1 MNLKFKNFQ
10 NTLLKNSEEVD
21 SFIKKNLPRNEGLNK
36 KLIQAIKY
44 SILGSGK
51 KIRSFLVIEV
61 GKVVSDINNLTFDK
75 KKKDELIVIASAIE
89 AIHTYS
95 LIHDDLPAMDN
106 SDYRRGKKSTHK
118 KFDEATAI
126 LAGDALQSW
135 GFELISNPRNFENRD
150 KISKLVFELSKA
162 IGFCGMVGG
171 QQGDIDFTHNDLS
184 EDNILWIQ
192 QKKTGSLLECCVTL
206 SSIICNAKDDQ
217 IIKLQNFSRNLGLAF
232 QIKDDLLDLNSNSKE
247 LGKPV
252 HQDQSNETPN
262 FVNYY
267 GEEKSIQ
274 KMNDSLEKSIES
286 LNIFGNH
293 AKNLV
298 LLADYIVKRSH

>member
-61 GKVVSDINNLTFDK
+61 GKVVSNINNLTFNK

-135 GFELISNPRNFENRD
+135 GFELISNPKNFENRD

-171 QQGDIDFTHNDLS
+171 QQADIDFTHNDLS

-206 SSIICNAKDDQ
+206 SSIICNAKDNQ

-232 QIKDDLLDLNSNSKE
+232 QIKDDLLDLNSNSKK

-252 HQDQSNETPN
+252 HQDQFNETPN

>member
-1 MNLKFKNFQ
+1 VNLKFKNFQ
-10 NTLLKNSEEVD
+10 NTLLRNSEEVD
-21 SFIKKNLPRNEGLNK
+21 FFIKKNLPRNEGLNK

-51 KIRSFLVIEV
+51 KIRSFLVIEA
-61 GKVVSDINNLTFDK
+61 GKVVSNINNLTFNK
-75 KKKDELIVIASAIE
+75 KKNDELIVIASAIE
-89 AIHTYS
+89 AMHTYS

-135 GFELISNPRNFENRD
+135 GFELISNPKNFKNRD

-192 QKKTGSLLECCVTL
+192 QKKTGSLLECCGTL

-217 IIKLQNFSRNLGLAF
+217 IKKLQNFSRNLGLAF

-267 GEEKSIQ
+267 GEEKSIK

-298 LLADYIVKRSH
+298 LLADYIVKRSN

>member
-10 NTLLKNSEEVD
+10 NTLLKNSETVD
-21 SFIKKNLPRNEGLNK
+21 NFIKKKLPKSEGLNK
-36 KLIQAIKY
+36 KLIEAIKY
-44 SILGSGK
+44 AILGSGK
-51 KIRSFLVIEV
+51 KIRSFLITET
-61 GKVVSDINNLTFDK
+61 GKVVSGINNITFDNK
-75 KKKDELIVIASAIE
+75 KYNELIVIASAIE

-106 SDYRRGKKSTHK
+106 SEYRRGKKSTHK

-135 GFELISNPRNFENRD
+135 GFELISNRSNYVDQEKVP
-150 KISKLVFELSKA
+150 KLVFELSKA

-171 QQGDIDFTHNDLS
+171 QQGDIDFTYNDLS

-217 IIKLQNFSRNLGLAF
+217 IKKLQNFSRNLGLAF
-232 QIKDDLLDLNSNSKE
+232 QIKDDLLDLQSNSKA

-267 GEEKSIQ
+267 GERKSIQ
-274 KMNDSLEKSIES
+274 KMNSSLEKSIES

-298 LLADYIVKRSH
+298 LLADYIVNRSH

>member
-51 KIRSFLVIEV
+51 KIRSFLVIEA
-61 GKVVSDINNLTFDK
+61 GKVVSEINNLTFNK

-171 QQGDIDFTHNDLS
+171 QQADIDFTHNDLI

-192 QKKTGSLLECCVTL
+192 QKKTGSLLECCGTL

-217 IIKLQNFSRNLGLAF
+217 IKKLQNFSRNLGLAF

>member
-61 GKVVSDINNLTFDK
+61 GKVVSDINNLTFNK

>member
-10 NTLLKNSEEVD
+10 NILLKNSEIVD
-21 SFIKKNLPRNEGLNK
+21 NFIKRKLPKSEGLNN
-36 KLIQAIKY
+36 KLIEAIKY
-44 SILGSGK
+44 AILGSGK
-51 KIRSFLVIEV
+51 KIRSFLITET
-61 GKVVSDINNLTFDK
+61 GKVVSGINNITFDNK
-75 KKKDELIVIASAIE
+75 KYNELIVIASAIE

-135 GFELISNPRNFENRD
+135 GFELISNRSNFVDQE
-150 KISKLVFELSKA
+150 KVPKLVFELSKA

-171 QQGDIDFTHNDLS
+171 QQGDIDFTHSDLS

-192 QKKTGSLLECCVTL
+192 QKKTGSLLECCGTL

-217 IIKLQNFSRNLGLAF
+217 IKKLQNFSRNLGLAF

-252 HQDQSNETPN
+252 NQDQSNETPN

-298 LLADYIVKRSH
+298 LLADYIVNRSH

>member
-36 KLIQAIKY
+36 KLISAIKY

-61 GKVVSDINNLTFDK
+61 GKVVSNINNLTLNK

-135 GFELISNPRNFENRD
+135 GFELISNPSNFKNVN

-232 QIKDDLLDLNSNSKE
+232 QIKDDLLDINSDSKL

-252 HQDQSNETPN
+252 HQDLSNETPN

-267 GEEKSIQ
+267 GEERSIQ

>member
-61 GKVVSDINNLTFDK
+61 GKVVSDINNLTFNK
-75 KKKDELIVIASAIE
+75 KKNDELIVIASAIE

-217 IIKLQNFSRNLGLAF
+217 IKKLQNFSRNLGLAF

>member
-10 NTLLKNSEEVD
+10 NTLLRNSEEVD
-21 SFIKKNLPRNEGLNK
+21 FFIKKNLPRNEGLNK

-51 KIRSFLVIEV
+51 KIRSFLVIEA
-61 GKVVSDINNLTFDK
+61 GKVVSNINNLTFNK
-75 KKKDELIVIASAIE
+75 KKNDELIVIASAIE
-89 AIHTYS
+89 AMHTYS

-135 GFELISNPRNFENRD
+135 GFELISNPKNFKNRD

-192 QKKTGSLLECCVTL
+192 QKKTGSLLECCGTL

-217 IIKLQNFSRNLGLAF
+217 IKKLQNFSRNLGLAF
-232 QIKDDLLDLNSNSKE
+232 QIKDDLLDLNSNSQE

-267 GEEKSIQ
+267 GEEKSIK

-298 LLADYIVKRSH
+298 LLADYIVKRSN

>member
-21 SFIKKNLPRNEGLNK
+21 FFIKKNLPRNEGLNK

-61 GKVVSDINNLTFDK
+61 GKVVSDINNLTFNK

-135 GFELISNPRNFENRD
+135 GFELISNPRNFKHRD
-150 KISKLVFELSKA
+150 KISQLVFELSKA

-171 QQGDIDFTHNDLS
+171 QQGDIDFTYNDLS

-192 QKKTGSLLECCVTL
+192 QKKTGSLLECCATL
-206 SSIICNAKDDQ
+206 SSIISNAKEDQ
-217 IIKLQNFSRNLGLAF
+217 ITKLQNFARNLGLAF

-247 LGKPV
+247 LGKPI

>member
-61 GKVVSDINNLTFDK
+61 GKVVSDINNLTFNK
-75 KKKDELIVIASAIE
+75 NKKDELIVIASAIE

-135 GFELISNPRNFENRD
+135 GFELISNPKNFENRD
-150 KISKLVFELSKA
+150 KISQLVFELSKA

-171 QQGDIDFTHNDLS
+171 QQGDIDFTHSDLS

-206 SSIICNAKDDQ
+206 SSIICNAKHDQ
-217 IIKLQNFSRNLGLAF
+217 IKKLQNYSRNLGLAF

-252 HQDQSNETPN
+252 HQDQFNETPN

>member
-10 NTLLKNSEEVD
+10 NILLKNSEIVD
-21 SFIKKNLPRNEGLNK
+21 NFIKRKLPKSEGLNN
-36 KLIQAIKY
+36 KLIEAIKY
-44 SILGSGK
+44 AILGSGK
-51 KIRSFLVIEV
+51 KIRSFLITET
-61 GKVVSDINNLTFDK
+61 GKVVSGINNITFDNK
-75 KKKDELIVIASAIE
+75 KNNELIVIASAIE

-135 GFELISNPRNFENRD
+135 GFELISNRSNFVDQE
-150 KISKLVFELSKA
+150 KVPKLVFELSKA

-171 QQGDIDFTHNDLS
+171 QQGDIDFTYNDLN

-206 SSIICNAKDDQ
+206 SSMICNANDDH
-217 IIKLQNFSRNLGLAF
+217 IIKLKEFSRNLGLAF
-232 QIKDDLLDLNSNSKE
+232 QIKDDLLDLHSNSKA
-247 LGKPV
+247 LGKPA
-252 HQDQSNETPN
+252 HQDKFNMTPN

-267 GEEKSIQ
+267 GEQKSIQ
-274 KMNDSLEKSIES
+274 KMNNSLEKSIQS

-298 LLADYIVKRSH
+298 LLADYIVNRSY

>member
-10 NTLLKNSEEVD
+10 NALLRNSEIID
-21 SFIKKNLPRNEGLNK
+21 NFIKKNLPKSEGLNK
-36 KLIQAIKY
+36 KLLQAIKY

-51 KIRSFLVIEV
+51 KIRSFLVIET
-61 GKVVSDINNLTFDK
+61 GKVVSGVNNINFDNK
-75 KKKDELIVIASAIE
+75 KNNELIVIASAIE
-89 AIHTYS
+89 AVHTYS

-126 LAGDALQSW
+126 LAGDALQCW
-135 GFELISNPRNFENRD
+135 GFELISNPNNFEVQE

-171 QQGDIDFTHNDLS
+171 QQGDIDFTYNDLN

-192 QKKTGSLLECCVTL
+192 QKKTGSLLECCVNL
-206 SSIICNAKDDQ
+206 SSIICNANDDHM
-217 IIKLQNFSRNLGLAF
+217 IKLKKFSRNLGLAF
-232 QIKDDLLDLNSNSKE
+232 QIRDDLLDLNSNAKKI
-247 LGKPV
+247 GKPV

-274 KMNDSLEKSIES
+274 KMNNSIEKSIES

>member
-21 SFIKKNLPRNEGLNK
+21 SFIKKNLPKHEGLNK

-75 KKKDELIVIASAIE
+75 KKNDELIVIAAAIE

-135 GFELISNPRNFENRD
+135 GFELISNPRNFANIS

-162 IGFCGMVGG
+162 IGLCGMAGG
-171 QQGDIDFTHNDLS
+171 QQGDIDFTHKDLS

-206 SSIICNAKDDQ
+206 SSIICNAKDDH
-217 IIKLQNFSRNLGLAF
+217 IIKLQNFARNLGLAF
-232 QIKDDLLDLNSNSKE
+232 QIKDDLLDLNSNSIE

>member
-61 GKVVSDINNLTFDK
+61 GKVVSDINNLTFNK
-75 KKKDELIVIASAIE
+75 KKNNELIVIASAIE

-135 GFELISNPRNFENRD
+135 GFELISNPKNFENRD

>member
-1 MNLKFKNFQ
+1 VNLKFKNFQ

-21 SFIKKNLPRNEGLNK
+21 SFIKKNLPRNKGLNK

-61 GKVVSDINNLTFDK
+61 GKVVSDINNLTFNK

-126 LAGDALQSW
+126 LAGDALQCW
-135 GFELISNPRNFENRD
+135 GFELISNPNNFEVQV

>member
-61 GKVVSDINNLTFDK
+61 GKVVSDINKLTFNK

-135 GFELISNPRNFENRD
+135 GFELISNPRNFEHRD

>member
-75 KKKDELIVIASAIE
+75 KKNDELIVIAAAIE

-135 GFELISNPRNFENRD
+135 GFELISNPKNFENRD

-162 IGFCGMVGG
+162 IGFFGMVGG
-171 QQGDIDFTHNDLS
+171 QQADIDFTHNDLN
-184 EDNILWIQ
+184 ENNILWIQ

-206 SSIICNAKDDQ
+206 SSIISNAKDDQ
-217 IIKLQNFSRNLGLAF
+217 IIKLKNFSRNLGLAF
-232 QIKDDLLDLNSNSKE
+232 QIKDDLLDLNSNSKD

-252 HQDQSNETPN
+252 RQDQSNETPN

>member
-10 NTLLKNSEEVD
+10 NILLRNSEEVD

-36 KLIQAIKY
+36 KLIQAIEY

-61 GKVVSDINNLTFDK
+61 GKVVSDINNLTFNK
-75 KKKDELIVIASAIE
+75 KKNDELIVIASAIE

-135 GFELISNPRNFENRD
+135 GFELISNPRNFKYRD
-150 KISKLVFELSKA
+150 KISQLVFELSKA

-171 QQGDIDFTHNDLS
+171 QQADIDFTHNDLS

-206 SSIICNAKDDQ
+206 GSIICNAKDDQ
-217 IIKLQNFSRNLGLAF
+217 MVKLRDFCTNLGLAF

-247 LGKPV
+247 LGKPA

-262 FVNYY
+262 FVNYF

-274 KMNDSLEKSIES
+274 KMNISLEKSIES

-298 LLADYIVKRSH
+298 LLADYIVNRSH

>member
-61 GKVVSDINNLTFDK
+61 GKVVSDINNLTFNK

-135 GFELISNPRNFENRD
+135 GFELISNPRNFKHRD
-150 KISKLVFELSKA
+150 KISQLVFELSKA

-171 QQGDIDFTHNDLS
+171 QQADIDFTHNDLS

-206 SSIICNAKDDQ
+206 GSIICNAKDDQ
-217 IIKLQNFSRNLGLAF
+217 IKKLQNFSRNLGLAF
-232 QIKDDLLDLNSNSKE
+232 QIKDDLLDLNSNSKD

>member
-10 NTLLKNSEEVD
+10 NTLLRNSKEVD
-21 SFIKKNLPRNEGLNK
+21 SFIKKNLPKNKGLNK

-61 GKVVSDINNLTFDK
+61 GKVVSCINNLTFDK
-75 KKKDELIVIASAIE
+75 KKNNELIVIASAIE

-118 KFDEATAI
+118 KFDVATAI

-135 GFELISNPRNFENRD
+135 GFELISNPINLNHRD

-206 SSIICNAKDDQ
+206 SSIICNAKDDHKR
-217 IIKLQNFSRNLGLAF
+217 KLQNFSRNLGLAF

-252 HQDQSNETPN
+252 RQDQSNETPN

>member
-61 GKVVSDINNLTFDK
+61 GKVVSDINNLTFNK
-75 KKKDELIVIASAIE
+75 KKKDELIVIAAAIE

-135 GFELISNPRNFENRD
+135 GFELISNRSNFLDQE
-150 KISKLVFELSKA
+150 KVPKLVFELSKA

-217 IIKLQNFSRNLGLAF
+217 IKKLQNFSRNLGLAF
-232 QIKDDLLDLNSNSKE
+232 QIKDDLLDLHSNSKV

-267 GEEKSIQ
+267 GEQKSIQ
-274 KMNDSLEKSIES
+274 KMNNSLEKSIES

-298 LLADYIVKRSH
+298 LLADYIVNRSH

>member
-61 GKVVSDINNLTFDK
+61 GKVVSDINNLTFNK

-135 GFELISNPRNFENRD
+135 GFELISNPRNFKNRD
-150 KISKLVFELSKA
+150 KISQLVFELSKA

-192 QKKTGSLLECCVTL
+192 QKKTGSLLECCATL

-217 IIKLQNFSRNLGLAF
+217 IKKLQNFSRNLGLAF
-232 QIKDDLLDLNSNSKE
+232 QIKDDLLDLKSNSKE

-298 LLADYIVKRSH
+298 LLADYIVKRSN

>member
-10 NTLLKNSEEVD
+10 NTLLKNSEKVD
-21 SFIKKNLPRNEGLNK
+21 YFIKKNLPRNEGLNK
-36 KLIQAIKY
+36 KLIQAVKY

-61 GKVVSDINNLTFDK
+61 GKVILGINNLTFDK
-75 KKKDELIVIASAIE
+75 KKNNELIVIASAIE

-135 GFELISNPRNFENRD
+135 GFELISNPRNFENID

-171 QQGDIDFTHNDLS
+171 QQGDIDFTHKDLNV
-184 EDNILWIQ
+184 DNILWIQ

-206 SSIICNAKDDQ
+206 SSIICNAKDDH
-217 IIKLQNFSRNLGLAF
+217 IRKLQNFARNLGLAF

-247 LGKPV
+247 LGKPI

-274 KMNDSLEKSIES
+274 EMNDSLEKSIES

>member
-51 KIRSFLVIEV
+51 KVRSFLVIEI
-61 GKVVSDINNLTFDK
+61 GKVVSEINNLTFNK

-135 GFELISNPRNFENRD
+135 GFELISNPRNFKHRD
-150 KISKLVFELSKA
+150 KISQLVFELSKA
-162 IGFCGMVGG
+162 IGFSGMVGG

-192 QKKTGSLLECCVTL
+192 QKKTGSLLECCTNL
-206 SSIICNAKDDQ
+206 SSIISNAKDDQ
-217 IIKLQNFSRNLGLAF
+217 RIKLQNFSRNLGLAF
-232 QIKDDLLDLNSNSKE
+232 QIIDDLLDLNSNSKE

-252 HQDQSNETPN
+252 LQDQSNETPN

-267 GEEKSIQ
+267 GEEKSIK

-286 LNIFGNH
+286 LNIFGNY

-298 LLADYIVKRSH
+298 LLANYIVNRSH

>member
-1 MNLKFKNFQ
+1 MNLKIKNFQ

-21 SFIKKNLPRNEGLNK
+21 TFIKKNLPKNEGLNK

-51 KIRSFLVIEV
+51 KIRSFLVMEV
-61 GKVVSDINNLTFDK
+61 GKVVSDINNLAFDK
-75 KKKDELIVIASAIE
+75 KKNDELIVIASAIE

-135 GFELISNPRNFENRD
+135 GFELISNPRNFIHRD
-150 KISKLVFELSKA
+150 KISQLVFELSKA

-184 EDNILWIQ
+184 ENNILWIQ
-192 QKKTGSLLECCVTL
+192 QKKTGSLLECCVSL
-206 SSIICNAKDDQ
+206 SSTICNAKNEH
-217 IIKLQNFSRNLGLAF
+217 IMKLKNFSRNLGLAF
-232 QIKDDLLDLNSNSKE
+232 QIKDDLLDLNSNAKKI
-247 LGKPV
+247 GKPIN
-252 HQDQSNETPN
+252 QDQSNETPN

>member
-10 NTLLKNSEEVD
+10 NTLLRNSEEVD

-51 KIRSFLVIEV
+51 KIRSFLVIEA
-61 GKVVSDINNLTFDK
+61 GKVVSNINNLTFNK
-75 KKKDELIVIASAIE
+75 KKNDELIVIASAIE
-89 AIHTYS
+89 AMHTYS

-135 GFELISNPRNFENRD
+135 GFELISNPKNFKNRD

-192 QKKTGSLLECCVTL
+192 QKKTGSLLECCGTL

-217 IIKLQNFSRNLGLAF
+217 IKKLQNFSRNLGLAF

-298 LLADYIVKRSH
+298 LLADYIVKRSN

>member
-10 NTLLKNSEEVD
+10 DTLLRNSRNVD
-21 SFIKKNLPRNEGLNK
+21 NFIKKNLPRSKGLNK
-36 KLIQAIKY
+36 KLIKAINY

-51 KIRSFLVIEV
+51 KIRSFLVIEA
-61 GKVVSDINNLTFDK
+61 GKVVLGINNLTFDK
-75 KKKDELIVIASAIE
+75 KKNNELIVIASAIE

-135 GFELISNPRNFENRD
+135 GFELISNPRNFNHRD
-150 KISKLVFELSKA
+150 KISQLVFELSKA

-252 HQDQSNETPN
+252 RQDQSNETPN